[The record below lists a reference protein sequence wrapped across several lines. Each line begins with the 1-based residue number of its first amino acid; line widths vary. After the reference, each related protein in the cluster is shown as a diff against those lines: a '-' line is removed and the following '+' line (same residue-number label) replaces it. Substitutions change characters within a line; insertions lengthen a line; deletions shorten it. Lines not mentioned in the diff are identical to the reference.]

1 MRGKVLSYDDSTAQ
15 GLISGDDG
23 VRYAFTRGD
32 LNDLRAISAGTNVD
46 FNAAEDRATSIYAL
60 HGDTVGQVG
69 DKNKIVAALFAF
81 FLGSLGIHKFY
92 LGKTTAGII
101 MLLCGTIGWLLILPG
116 IAVCIIAFIE
126 FIIYLV
132 KSDEDFYQD
141 YVVGDKSWF

>member
-32 LNDLRAISAGTNVD
+32 LNGVRVIAAGTNVD
-46 FNAAEDRATSIYAL
+46 FNVADDRATSIYAL
-60 HGDTVGQVG
+60 RGATAGQVG
-69 DKNKIVAALFAF
+69 DKNKIAAAVLAF
-81 FLGSLGIHKFY
+81 FLGTLGIHKFY
-92 LGKTTAGII
+92 LGRTGAGII
-101 MLLCGTIGWLLILPG
+101 MLLCGTIGWILLIPPFV
-116 IAVCIIAFIE
+116 IWIVSIVE
-126 FIIYLV
+126 FVIYLT

>member
-81 FLGSLGIHKFY
+81 FLGPIGIHKFY
-92 LGKTTAGII
+92 LGKTAQG
-101 MLLCGTIGWLLILPG
+101 
-116 IAVCIIAFIE
+116 
-126 FIIYLV
+126 IIYLLFFWTFIPAV
-132 KSDEDFYQD
+132 VGFIEGILYLTKSDEAWAAEW
-141 YVVGDKSWF
+141 GR